1 MKTDHLHSVRVKVY
15 VKVYLI
21 VMLAGLYSACRVT
34 MVAPYDE
41 KIAQQIG
48 LISKKIDKLYLTM
61 LEIPDDNPSTRAYA
75 LFTEKYIDIEVD
87 LNALLLQN
95 RLRPL
100 NKESTRNSEIA
111 LETWMKYK
119 EKHKEDNTISDFDID
134 LNRDFFRDLFMVLLV
149 GEEVRKNINN

>member
-21 VMLAGLYSACRVT
+21 VMLAGFYSACRVT

-41 KIAQQIG
+41 HIARQIQ
-48 LISKKIDKLYLTM
+48 LISKKIDKLYLTILDM
-61 LEIPDDNPSTRAYA
+61 PDDDPSARAYS
-75 LFTEKYIDIEVD
+75 LFAEQYIDIEVD

-100 NKESTRNSEIA
+100 NNESTRNVEIA
-111 LETWMKYK
+111 LETWIKYK
-119 EKHKEDNTISDFDID
+119 KKHKEVNTISDFDLD
-134 LNRDFFRDLFMVLLV
+134 LNRYYFRDLFMVLLM